1 MGYELLPGHT
11 PGATGHMVLFTPQ
24 QVLVQSCLQCHRT
37 QNINKKAKV
46 ERLYHCA
53 KPTLH
58 ASHKTV
64 KEITVSISTLYCKRE
79 FPMTPSL
86 FAVYKEHS
94 CPLDFLNLCH
104 RSTVCQKVE
113 TNKCI
118 IVAQIHYTIINFH
131 FHLLHDAGVTS

>member
-1 MGYELLPGHT
+1 MENRSKAWQQEYQYIRTGQDIILMIGGSEFLDRLIQFYNEAGSNPGPPGMGYELLPGHT

-79 FPMTPSL
+79 YNSAASP
-86 FAVYKEHS
+86 
-94 CPLDFLNLCH
+94 
-104 RSTVCQKVE
+104 
-113 TNKCI
+113 
-118 IVAQIHYTIINFH
+118 
-131 FHLLHDAGVTS
+131 